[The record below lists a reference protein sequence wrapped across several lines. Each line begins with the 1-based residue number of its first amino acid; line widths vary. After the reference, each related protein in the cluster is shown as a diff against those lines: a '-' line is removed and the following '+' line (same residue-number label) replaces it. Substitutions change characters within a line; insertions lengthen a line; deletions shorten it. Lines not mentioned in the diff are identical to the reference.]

1 MHGVRGSSPLSP
13 TTTWY
18 PAVAAGCAPPTPR
31 TGGGEPRI
39 SAGRAPRE
47 KIEQRVLSGTRFF
60 MPGAHASG
68 SLKENEALSVAETL
82 ERLRTL
88 QNLDE
93 GIRAL
98 DTELEQL
105 PVRLERARED
115 LAAIESK
122 HKTADQALEGV
133 RKVRRDLE
141 QQIADTDQSVIKFEN
156 DKIKVKTNEE
166 FRALNI
172 QIDQVKKKK
181 SDLEDQVL
189 LNYDEE
195 ETAAENARRLKEE
208 LDAVAKTVAGQEAEI
223 KARAEDDK
231 KRLGEL
237 REQREALVAQ
247 IEAPILNRYRTIQ
260 ERKGGAAVV
269 FVVRGACGGCHT
281 AQPPQKVN
289 EIRKENAILNCDFC
303 GRFLLW
309 NNEGAPAS

>member
-1 MHGVRGSSPLSP
+1 M
-13 TTTWY
+13 
-18 PAVAAGCAPPTPR
+18 
-31 TGGGEPRI
+31 
-39 SAGRAPRE
+39 
-47 KIEQRVLSGTRFF
+47 
-60 MPGAHASG
+60 
-68 SLKENEALSVAETL
+68 SVAETL
-82 ERLRTL
+82 ERLRQL

-98 DTELEQL
+98 ETELLEL

-115 LAAIESK
+115 LAAIQSK
-122 HKTADQALEGV
+122 ADAANDVLEGV
-133 RKVRRDLE
+133 RKARRDLE

-195 ETAAENARRLKEE
+195 ETAAENARRLKQE
-208 LDAVAKTVAGQEAEI
+208 LDAVSKTVAREEEEI
-223 KARAEDDK
+223 KARAEEDRE
-231 KRLGEL
+231 RLLGI
-237 REQREALVAQ
+237 REQREALVAE
-247 IEAPILNRYRTIQ
+247 IEPPVMSRYRTIR
-260 ERKGGAAVV
+260 ERKGGMAVV

-289 EIRKENAILNCDFC
+289 EIRKELEILNCDFC

-309 NNEGAPAS
+309 NGEGVSAS